1 MIAGDIISEIIKRMK
16 FWGSRFTDA
25 TTSFVPNTRGNS
37 FYLIQNRGNNLPV
50 QIRLSNH
57 GTYLETWTD
66 RKELG
71 DSVDRI
77 DPAHSINIS
86 IVFIDNGKSITDD
99 CESQVNCEGCAL
111 PVCKPQ
117 TFAGQNEI
125 GRPFKVYQ
133 YVYQSDT
140 IAPRYINALAKSIF
154 HARHSG
160 EYIDPLKDLPRAA
173 KPKEFDSTNMPQQKK
188 PQYKQTENKQYN
200 KKANMKRTIKL
211 RESELRRMIAESVKG
226 VINELDWK
234 TYANAARKRAE
245 QGASDYDIY
254 QLDQA
259 ANNALY
265 DKYKITGDTHF
276 PFAPQI
282 QTSKGEYTWERDEDG
297 NYSKKYP
304 HAGQIGRYPQLG
316 YQGDFNDTYY
326 TPIGDNLNDEP
337 YQMTTYDNFP
347 MHKERHKDMSNY
359 FSGKS
364 KYVKGKGWQNES
376 ISRKINRIV
385 SECIKRNIR

>member
-25 TTSFVPNTRGNS
+25 TTSFIPNTRGNS

-160 EYIDPLKDLPRAA
+160 EYIDPLKDLSRAA
-173 KPKEFDSTNMPQQKK
+173 KPKEFDSTNTPQQKGHNINK
-188 PQYKQTENKQYN
+188 P
-200 KKANMKRTIKL
+200 
-211 RESELRRMIAESVKG
+211 
-226 VINELDWK
+226 
-234 TYANAARKRAE
+234 
-245 QGASDYDIY
+245 
-254 QLDQA
+254 
-259 ANNALY
+259 
-265 DKYKITGDTHF
+265 
-276 PFAPQI
+276 
-282 QTSKGEYTWERDEDG
+282 
-297 NYSKKYP
+297 
-304 HAGQIGRYPQLG
+304 
-316 YQGDFNDTYY
+316 
-326 TPIGDNLNDEP
+326 
-337 YQMTTYDNFP
+337 
-347 MHKERHKDMSNY
+347 
-359 FSGKS
+359 
-364 KYVKGKGWQNES
+364 
-376 ISRKINRIV
+376 KINNITRI
-385 SECIKRNIR
+385 EI

>member
-1 MIAGDIISEIIKRMK
+1 MFFSKWHYLLLNFKKKQMIAGDIISEIIKRMK

-25 TTSFVPNTRGNS
+25 TTSFIPNTRGNS
-37 FYLIQNRGNNLPV
+37 FYLIQNRGDNNLPV

-57 GTYLETWTD
+57 GTYLETRTD

-77 DPAHSINIS
+77 DPTHSINIS
-86 IVFIDNGKSITDD
+86 IVFVDNGKSITDD

-154 HARHSG
+154 HTRHSG

-188 PQYKQTENKQYN
+188 PQYKQNLL
-200 KKANMKRTIKL
+200 A
-211 RESELRRMIAESVKG
+211 ELI
-226 VINELDWK
+226 
-234 TYANAARKRAE
+234 
-245 QGASDYDIY
+245 
-254 QLDQA
+254 
-259 ANNALY
+259 
-265 DKYKITGDTHF
+265 
-276 PFAPQI
+276 
-282 QTSKGEYTWERDEDG
+282 
-297 NYSKKYP
+297 
-304 HAGQIGRYPQLG
+304 
-316 YQGDFNDTYY
+316 
-326 TPIGDNLNDEP
+326 
-337 YQMTTYDNFP
+337 
-347 MHKERHKDMSNY
+347 
-359 FSGKS
+359 
-364 KYVKGKGWQNES
+364 
-376 ISRKINRIV
+376 
-385 SECIKRNIR
+385 

>member
-16 FWGSRFTDA
+16 FWGSRFPDA
-25 TTSFVPNTRGNS
+25 TTSFIPNTRGNS
-37 FYLIQNRGNNLPV
+37 FYLIQNRGDNNLPV

-77 DPAHSINIS
+77 DPTHSIKIS
-86 IVFIDNGKSITDD
+86 IVFVDNGKSITDD

-173 KPKEFDSTNMPQQKK
+173 KPKEFDSTNIPQQKTQNINK
-188 PQYKQTENKQYN
+188 P
-200 KKANMKRTIKL
+200 
-211 RESELRRMIAESVKG
+211 
-226 VINELDWK
+226 
-234 TYANAARKRAE
+234 
-245 QGASDYDIY
+245 
-254 QLDQA
+254 
-259 ANNALY
+259 
-265 DKYKITGDTHF
+265 
-276 PFAPQI
+276 
-282 QTSKGEYTWERDEDG
+282 
-297 NYSKKYP
+297 
-304 HAGQIGRYPQLG
+304 
-316 YQGDFNDTYY
+316 
-326 TPIGDNLNDEP
+326 
-337 YQMTTYDNFP
+337 
-347 MHKERHKDMSNY
+347 
-359 FSGKS
+359 
-364 KYVKGKGWQNES
+364 
-376 ISRKINRIV
+376 KINNITRIQ
-385 SECIKRNIR
+385 I